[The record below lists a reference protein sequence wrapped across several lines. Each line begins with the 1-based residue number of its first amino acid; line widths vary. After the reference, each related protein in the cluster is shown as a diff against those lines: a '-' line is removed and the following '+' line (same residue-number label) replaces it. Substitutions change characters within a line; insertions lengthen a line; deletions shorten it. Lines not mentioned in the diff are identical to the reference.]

1 MESRRE
7 LLQFQP
13 TNLGAGGVFSPD
25 RNGLQ
30 QVVFQI
36 PKLPRVMMGQT
47 LRINGKFNCFKSN
60 GGRPNNDTNW
70 LADTPTDN
78 AFYIDGRIGVSSC
91 IDTLSIQNLKGA
103 TYSNV
108 KNYNRLLSSIVPLNQ
123 SFHSYIN
130 GCDDEYGQ
138 GKAITQAKRCDKEFS
153 FSIPLLDG
161 FLQSSP
167 IDMDLIDGCVITL
180 TLSPSNFVLNNNY
193 WYNQNATTPD
203 GSYYEWKDLVLSV
216 ETEVPD
222 AKGQE
227 SMMANRNGVM
237 EYQTY
242 SSFYNVI
249 VSNQHNLS
257 FLFNTRQTSAIIGN
271 LLPSEWLN
279 NLRYN
284 SSATPQL
291 LYKDGNGVLNN
302 NIRMNSF
309 TYQKSGVR
317 LPYDFEIVSQ
327 ETQDEGTADSVK
339 NLTELNAIRDVW
351 DSHNFLKSLKTELC
365 NPLSDVVPNKFDR
378 ERYSIVEEDFANN
391 YSVGVNY
398 SKLDSGVN
406 FQNETF
412 SLRIQS
418 RLPADQAFEP
428 HSLFLFVKN
437 ENQIIFRDGQVS
449 VLS

>member
-36 PKLPRVMMGQT
+36 PKLPRVMMGRT

-60 GGRPNNDTNW
+60 GSRADNATNW
-70 LADTPTDN
+70 LADTPTDE

-123 SFHSYIN
+123 SFHNYIN

-161 FLQSSP
+161 FLMSSP
-167 IDMDLIDGCVITL
+167 IDMDLVEGQVITL

-302 NIRMNSF
+302 NIRMNAF

-327 ETQDEGTADSVK
+327 ETQDEGTADAVK

-418 RLPADQAFEP
+418 RLPADQSFEP

-437 ENQIIFRDGQVS
+437 ENQIIFRDGMVQ

>member
-1 MESRRE
+1 LVE
-7 LLQFQP
+7 
-13 TNLGAGGVFSPD
+13 
-25 RNGLQ
+25 GL
-30 QVVFQI
+30 
-36 PKLPRVMMGQT
+36 
-47 LRINGKFNCFKSN
+47 
-60 GGRPNNDTNW
+60 
-70 LADTPTDN
+70 
-78 AFYIDGRIGVSSC
+78 
-91 IDTLSIQNLKGA
+91 
-103 TYSNV
+103 
-108 KNYNRLLSSIVPLNQ
+108 
-123 SFHSYIN
+123 
-130 GCDDEYGQ
+130 
-138 GKAITQAKRCDKEFS
+138 
-153 FSIPLLDG
+153 
-161 FLQSSP
+161 
-167 IDMDLIDGCVITL
+167 VITL
-180 TLSPSNFVLNNNY
+180 TLAPSNFVLNNNY
-193 WYNQNATTPD
+193 WFNQGATTPD

-222 AKGQE
+222 ARGQE

-284 SSATPQL
+284 SSSTPQL
-291 LYKDGNGVLNN
+291 LYKNAGGVLNN
-302 NIRMNSF
+302 NIRMNAF

-327 ETQDEGTADSVK
+327 QTQDQGTADSVK

-365 NPLSDVVPNKFDR
+365 NPLSDAVPNKFDR
-378 ERYSIVEEDFANN
+378 ERYSIVEEDYENN
-391 YSVGVNY
+391 YSIGVNY

-418 RLPADQAFEP
+418 RLPADQSFEP

-437 ENQIIFRDGQVS
+437 ENQIIFRDGMVQ

>member
-36 PKLPRVMMGQT
+36 PKLPRVMMGRT

-60 GGRPNNDTNW
+60 GSRADNATNW
-70 LADTPTDN
+70 LADTPTDE

-91 IDTLSIQNLKGA
+91 VDTLSIQNLKGA

-123 SFHSYIN
+123 SFHNYIN

-161 FLQSSP
+161 FLMSSP
-167 IDMDLIDGCVITL
+167 IDMDLVEGLVLTL

-302 NIRMNSF
+302 NIRMNAF

-327 ETQDEGTADSVK
+327 ETQDEGTADAVK

-418 RLPADQAFEP
+418 RLPADQSFEP

-437 ENQIIFRDGQVS
+437 ENQIIFRDGMVQ